1 MLPPMPPRSRFY
13 LALAIAGCLL
23 PYWQFLPWLL
33 EHGLDLPRMVR
44 ELFSTCIGGF
54 FGLDVLLSACVLI
67 AFIRTEGRRLGTRRL
82 WIPVLCTL
90 LVGVSCGLPAFLYMR
105 ERAMVPGR

>member
-1 MLPPMPPRSRFY
+1 MPPRSRFY

-44 ELFSTCIGGF
+44 ELFSTRIGGF

-67 AFIRTEGRRLGTRRL
+67 AFIRTEGRRLGMRHL

-105 ERAMVPGR
+105 ERAMGPGR